1 MRIARAK
8 ARVPSGVRQALR
20 RASLAVY
27 RRLGWNPPTVTL
39 SSAEFVIKPQ
49 VRRQRASVRRHRVR
63 RTRIVLGF
71 LIAFGFVLSGAIGA
85 LAYFMP
91 AIVTAFQDTGHA
103 IDRNLPTAT
112 ASAIASLGAS
122 PSATATAQSVPP
134 PPGAPFTV
142 LLLGSDNDAK
152 FGGTVLTQ
160 SMILARV
167 NPTTKQVVM
176 ESIPRDM
183 WVPLSTG
190 GSAKIDAAYE
200 HGGASAAVATVEAD
214 FDIHIDHYAWIGLLG
229 LVNLIN
235 QVGGIDVVAT
245 NPVMDDFYP
254 ADLSGKNPYA
264 YERVAVLPGPQHMDG
279 MEALMYVRSRHGD
292 LRSDFGRSQRQ
303 QQVLLALRAKA
314 KLLGIANLPDIAT
327 AMGNDF
333 STDMTISE
341 IASLLPIASNI
352 QLQNVKQVILASP
365 YTSTG
370 VLDNE
375 DVLLPN
381 WNLILPETH
390 QYFPAV

>member
-1 MRIARAK
+1 
-8 ARVPSGVRQALR
+8 
-20 RASLAVY
+20 
-27 RRLGWNPPTVTL
+27 
-39 SSAEFVIKPQ
+39 

-63 RTRIVLGF
+63 RTRIVVGF
-71 LIAFGFVLSGAIGA
+71 LIALGFVLSGAIGA

-91 AIVTAFQDTGHA
+91 AIVTALQDTGHS
-103 IDRNLPTAT
+103 IDRNLPV
-112 ASAIASLGAS
+112 ASASASASLGSS
-122 PSATATAQSVPP
+122 PSASASAQSVPP

-183 WVPLSTG
+183 WVQLSTG
-190 GSAKIDAAYE
+190 GFAKIDAAYE
-200 HGGASAAVATVEAD
+200 HGDASAAVATVEED
-214 FDIHIDHYAWIGLLG
+214 FHIHIDHFAWIGLLG

-254 ADLSGKNPYA
+254 ADLSGKDPYS
-264 YERVAVLPGPQHMDG
+264 YERVAVLPGPQHMNG
-279 MEALMYVRSRHGD
+279 TQALMYVRSRHGD

-375 DVLLPN
+375 DVLLPD

-390 QYFPAV
+390 LYFPAV

>member
-1 MRIARAK
+1 
-8 ARVPSGVRQALR
+8 
-20 RASLAVY
+20 
-27 RRLGWNPPTVTL
+27 
-39 SSAEFVIKPQ
+39 
-49 VRRQRASVRRHRVR
+49 VRRQRASAGRHHVRRN
-63 RTRIVLGF
+63 RIVLEF
-71 LIAFGFVLSGAIGA
+71 LIALGFVLSGAIGA

-103 IDRNLPTAT
+103 IDRNLPAAT
-112 ASAIASLGAS
+112 ASAGASPGAS
-122 PSATATAQSVPP
+122 PSAGASAQPVEA

-190 GSAKIDAAYE
+190 GKAKIDAAYE
-200 HGGASAAVATVEAD
+200 HGGASAAVATVEED
-214 FDIHIDHYAWIGLLG
+214 FNIHIDHYAWIGLLG

-254 ADLSGKNPYA
+254 ADLTGKDPYA

-279 MEALMYVRSRHGD
+279 MQALMYVRSRHGD

-333 STDMTISE
+333 STDMSISE

-375 DVLLPN
+375 DVLLPD

-390 QYFPAV
+390 LYFPAV

>member
-1 MRIARAK
+1 
-8 ARVPSGVRQALR
+8 
-20 RASLAVY
+20 
-27 RRLGWNPPTVTL
+27 
-39 SSAEFVIKPQ
+39 
-49 VRRQRASVRRHRVR
+49 VRRQRASVRRHHVQ

-71 LIAFGFVLSGAIGA
+71 LIALGFVLSGAIGA

-91 AIVTAFQDTGHA
+91 AIVTALQDTGHS
-103 IDRNLPTAT
+103 IDRNLPAPS
-112 ASAIASLGAS
+112 ASASVSPGAS
-122 PSATATAQSVPP
+122 PSASASAQPADAA
-134 PPGAPFTV
+134 PGAPFTV

-167 NPTTKQVVM
+167 NPKTKQVVM

-190 GSAKIDAAYE
+190 GFAKIDAAYE
-200 HGGASAAVATVEAD
+200 HGDASAAVATVEED
-214 FDIHIDHYAWIGLLG
+214 FHIHIDHYAWIGLLG

-254 ADLSGKNPYA
+254 ADLSGKDPYS
-264 YERVAVLPGPQHMDG
+264 YERVAVLPGPQHMNG
-279 MEALMYVRSRHGD
+279 TQALMYVRSRHGD

-352 QLQNVKQVILASP
+352 QLQNVKQVILSSP
-365 YTSTG
+365 YTFTG
-370 VLDNE
+370 VLDHE
-375 DVLLPN
+375 DVLLPV

-390 QYFPAV
+390 LYFPAV

>member
-1 MRIARAK
+1 
-8 ARVPSGVRQALR
+8 
-20 RASLAVY
+20 
-27 RRLGWNPPTVTL
+27 
-39 SSAEFVIKPQ
+39 
-49 VRRQRASVRRHRVR
+49 
-63 RTRIVLGF
+63 
-71 LIAFGFVLSGAIGA
+71 
-85 LAYFMP
+85 MP
-91 AIVTAFQDTGHA
+91 AIVTALQDTGHA
-103 IDRNLPTAT
+103 IDRNLPTTT
-112 ASAIASLGAS
+112 ASASASPGSS
-122 PSATATAQSVPP
+122 PSASASAQPVEA

-152 FGGTVLTQ
+152 FSGTVLTQ

-167 NPTTKQVVM
+167 NPTTKVVVM

-190 GSAKIDAAYE
+190 GMAKIDAAYE
-200 HGGASAAVATVEAD
+200 HGGASAAVATVEED

-254 ADLSGKNPYA
+254 ADLTGRDPYA
-264 YERVAVLPGPQHMDG
+264 YERVAVLPGPQHMNG
-279 MEALMYVRSRHGD
+279 MQALMYVRSRHGD

-352 QLQNVKQVILASP
+352 QLQNVRQVILASP

-370 VLDNE
+370 ERDNE
-375 DVLLPN
+375 DVLLPD

-390 QYFPAV
+390 LYFPAV